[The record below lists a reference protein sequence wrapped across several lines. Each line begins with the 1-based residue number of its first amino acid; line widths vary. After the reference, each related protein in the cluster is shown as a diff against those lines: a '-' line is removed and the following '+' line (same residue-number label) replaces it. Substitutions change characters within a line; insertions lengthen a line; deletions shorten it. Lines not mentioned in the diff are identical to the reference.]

1 MRNKYESY
9 HPNNENPV
17 DNDVP
22 PERLPSSPS
31 KINIG
36 LNEPPTSAKFSLTPQ
51 VNDVMEGKNTPLESG
66 DPKEVSNEEDDVYA
80 EQRERIKMNMSSYD
94 DDTDS
99 EDGQISS
106 ESEDEIIEDM
116 EQVAAEMKKYVELNK
131 TVEDKESNQWVCLY
145 LHTYLF
151 VTSIRSYDNQWKIK
165 EIKQND

>member
-1 MRNKYESY
+1 M
-9 HPNNENPV
+9 
-17 DNDVP
+17 
-22 PERLPSSPS
+22 PSSPT
-31 KINIG
+31 KTNHG
-36 LNEPPTSAKFSLTPQ
+36 LNESSTSSNFSLTPQ

-131 TVEDKESNQWVCLY
+131 TVEDKES
-145 LHTYLF
+145 
-151 VTSIRSYDNQWKIK
+151 
-165 EIKQND
+165 KQ